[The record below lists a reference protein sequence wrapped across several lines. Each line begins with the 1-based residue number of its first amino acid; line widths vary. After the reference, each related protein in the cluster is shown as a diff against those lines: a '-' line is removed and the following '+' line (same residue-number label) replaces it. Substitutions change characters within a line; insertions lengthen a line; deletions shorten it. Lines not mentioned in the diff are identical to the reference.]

1 MTKAAELAK
10 MGEVLTNS
18 QIGGRRNIIING
30 AMEVAQRGT
39 SVTGLG
45 ASSSGFGSLDRM
57 GYFQGNSAGRW
68 TMSQE
73 SDAPD
78 GFSKSLKCACT
89 TADTSIASNEYF
101 HLNYAL
107 EGQDLQQLNYN
118 TANAKTTTVSFYVKG
133 NATASYTFIAQY
145 HKSGGTARWFSKE
158 VAVTTSW
165 VKHEITIVGDTD
177 TNSNYAIDDSN
188 SGVWAFMFWLHGG
201 TNYSSGTFVD
211 GAWAERDY
219 TNTLNDNQTSFFDST
234 DRTFFITGLQFEVG
248 SQATPFE
255 HRSFG
260 EELALCQR
268 YFQRYPIVDQNTA
281 GIVVHQ
287 YGSTTAYGGIRF
299 KQTMRAAP
307 TFTVGSATSFTVYNA
322 GVGRSVTSVASDG
335 MSQEG
340 ASFGFTTASGA
351 TVGDAGAA
359 NGVGSAHFTFDSEL

>member
-45 ASSSGFGSLDRM
+45 ASTSGYGSLDRM

-78 GFSKSLKCACT
+78 GFSKSLKCTCT
-89 TADTSIASNEYF
+89 TADTSIAANEYF

-177 TNSNYAIDDSN
+177 TNSNYAIDDST

-234 DRTFFITGLQFEVG
+234 SRTFFITGLQFEVG

-260 EELALCQR
+260 EEEQLCQR
-268 YFQRYPIVDQNTA
+268 YFYRYIKGTGQSIMTAA
-281 GIVVHQ
+281 GILTNYIQ
-287 YGSTTAYGGIRF
+287 GNINFPTP
-299 KQTMRAAP
+299 MRAAP
-307 TFTVGSATSFTVYNA
+307 SMAASSGSNYYQLYSTSA
-322 GVGRSVTSVASDG
+322 ASWDDLSG
-335 MSQEG
+335 QQFHKHG
-340 ASFGFTTASGA
+340 CTLLKNGA
-351 TVGDAGAA
+351 TITSGHSAIVYSNNAAVTIDLDA
-359 NGVGSAHFTFDSEL
+359 EL